1 MSAVDFLWR
10 NLPNFLLGF
19 PGQRPGGLLLSVLLA
34 GTAIL
39 LGFIMALLVGSLG
52 TSRWWIARRIAS
64 AYVEV
69 FRGLP
74 LLLLLLVIHQV
85 VGGRRT
91 GLDFS
96 PLTSAVV
103 ALTLYTSA
111 YQAEVIRAGLM
122 AVPHEMIES
131 ARSMGSRAWR
141 TFFRIR
147 LRYALRLM
155 LPALINEVI
164 TLFKDSSVLVILG
177 VGELMTVARAS
188 LGSNVRNSVYWL
200 PTYLF
205 VGVLYALVALG
216 ISRLAA
222 HWEHKRQP
230 AGLIQHLGLQP

>member
-19 PGQRPGGLLLSVLLA
+19 PGQRPGGLLLSLWLA
-34 GTAIL
+34 AIAIT
-39 LGFIMALLVGSLG
+39 LGFIIAVWVGSLG
-52 TSRWWIARRIAS
+52 ASRWWILRRLAA
-64 AYVEV
+64 AYVAI

-85 VGGRRT
+85 VGGKRT

-96 PLTSAVV
+96 PMTSSLV

-122 AVPHEMIES
+122 AVPIELVET
-131 ARSMGSRAWR
+131 ARSMGSGSWR
-141 TFFRIR
+141 VFLRVR

-155 LPALINEVI
+155 LPALINEMI
-164 TLFKDSSVLVILG
+164 TLFKDSSVLLILG

-188 LGSNVRNSVYWL
+188 LGSSVHNSVYWL

-222 HWEHKRQP
+222 HWERKRQP
-230 AGLIQHLGLQP
+230 AGLIRHLGLQL